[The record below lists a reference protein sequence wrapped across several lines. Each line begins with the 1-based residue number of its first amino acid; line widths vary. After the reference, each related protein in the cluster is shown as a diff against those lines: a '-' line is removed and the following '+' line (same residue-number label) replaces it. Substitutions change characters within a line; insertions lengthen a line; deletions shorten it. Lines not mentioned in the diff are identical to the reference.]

1 MNFCTAWIRCMTHNK
16 LTTTTTLFHGSLVS
30 ENNPLANFSRLFIQR
45 CYISDTLIL
54 PHDVD
59 LFVSGVCCV
68 YAVNHFPLSL
78 SHPLFVV
85 CKQTYEVSGLEN
97 AE

>member
-1 MNFCTAWIRCMTHNK
+1 MWRNLCCVT
-16 LTTTTTLFHGSLVS
+16 LTKACSVFLKTY
-30 ENNPLANFSRLFIQR
+30 LFIQR